1 MPVNPLFRILIPMWN
16 LRLAAVLL
24 LPLGSYAQGP
34 SSARPD
40 ILKIL
45 KYTAKN
51 PYSRFEDGR
60 PRVPDELLNRIRE
73 LSSEEIWTALVQTRV
88 RYDIACARPHR
99 FSRSGSGS
107 ERRVPLF

>member
-73 LSSEEIWTALVQTRV
+73 LSSEEIWTTL
-88 RYDIACARPHR
+88 
-99 FSRSGSGS
+99 SRIGYNNQFEAGWQ
-107 ERRVPLF
+107 LLH